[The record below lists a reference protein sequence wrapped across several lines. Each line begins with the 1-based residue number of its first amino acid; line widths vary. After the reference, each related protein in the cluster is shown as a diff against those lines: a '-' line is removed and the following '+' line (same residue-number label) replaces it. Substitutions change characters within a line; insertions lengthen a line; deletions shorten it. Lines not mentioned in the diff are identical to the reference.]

1 MRSDPGHTQYNQLS
15 RETTAPP
22 WSHQLKRAFFLQ
34 FYNKEKW
41 VYYEIIPFKCFVEI
55 AKILLPKRS
64 FTLRDL
70 MQNLQKF
77 RILIFN
83 NNFCIFLIFIYVKA

>member
-1 MRSDPGHTQYNQLS
+1 MRLHT
-15 RETTAPP
+15 
-22 WSHQLKRAFFLQ
+22 FFLQ

-55 AKILLPKRS
+55 AKKLLPKRL

-70 MQNLQKF
+70 MQNFQKF

-83 NNFCIFLIFIYVKA
+83 KNFFKKMYLKIIKI